1 MEGTKQENDI
11 LYSGSIFPGGFFYLC
26 RCKRRLGLLD
36 GTHNFLQSLVSDL
49 VEHRPLGQVIS
60 QGQVA
65 REGLG
70 KGLKILHQL
79 FHETQVV
86 SIRAILFE

>member
-70 KGLKILHQL
+70 KGLKILHQYFMKLRLDL
-79 FHETQVV
+79 FLQY
-86 SIRAILFE
+86 